1 LLFKT
6 FVQVGEANYDA
17 RLAKALKIEAQPLPD
32 ETPKPD
38 VPERKRPRQRAEKK
52 KAAKKKARAAKT
64 PKQDDGA
71 EDDDVSGS
79 GKGESPKAWQKL
91 ELFTIPRQV
100 SDLHRHCTCCLVL

>member
-52 KAAKKKARAAKT
+52 KAAKK
-64 PKQDDGA
+64 
-71 EDDDVSGS
+71 
-79 GKGESPKAWQKL
+79 
-91 ELFTIPRQV
+91 
-100 SDLHRHCTCCLVL
+100 